1 MFYPMMDTKVTNKY
15 AKELKKSTLFVI
27 LFYFSEYLLENN
39 SMKQQL
45 NRKLVVRISESQY
58 NILQENILQDQKTMS
73 QVIRESLR
81 NKLNNIYQDDKKK
94 RKFRL

>member
-1 MFYPMMDTKVTNKY
+1 
-15 AKELKKSTLFVI
+15 
-27 LFYFSEYLLENN
+27 
-39 SMKQQL
+39 MKQQL

-58 NILQENILQDQKTMS
+58 NILQKKILQDQKTMS

-94 RKFRL
+94 RKFIL

>member
-1 MFYPMMDTKVTNKY
+1 
-15 AKELKKSTLFVI
+15 
-27 LFYFSEYLLENN
+27 
-39 SMKQQL
+39 MKQQL

-58 NILQENILQDQKTMS
+58 NILQKKILQDQKTMS

>member
-1 MFYPMMDTKVTNKY
+1 
-15 AKELKKSTLFVI
+15 
-27 LFYFSEYLLENN
+27 
-39 SMKQQL
+39 MKQQL